1 MIYQFREGSRFP
13 VKPQVAGEELER
25 IADIHGGKVIP
36 GDVRDESRPEGTVLH
51 RYFEWDNWTAA
62 ELHREEQARRL
73 IRSIVRIEHVP
84 GEPEPRP
91 LIAYVHVRTSEGE
104 PCYMSTAVVF
114 TDEQLR
120 AQAVADAL
128 ALFNGVRKR
137 CHDFEELQGVFEAI
151 DRAAQEEAARQE
163 AAQRAQAK
171 RPKRRRAAQPRA

>member
-1 MIYQFREGSRFP
+1 
-13 VKPQVAGEELER
+13 
-25 IADIHGGKVIP
+25 
-36 GDVRDESRPEGTVLH
+36 
-51 RYFEWDNWTAA
+51 
-62 ELHREEQARRL
+62 
-73 IRSIVRIEHVP
+73 
-84 GEPEPRP
+84 
-91 LIAYVHVRTSEGE
+91 
-104 PCYMSTAVVF
+104 MSTAVVF